1 MSRPHVIVA
10 GAGIGGLTTALALLR
25 AGIDV
30 DVYEQA
36 PELNELGAGVQVSAN
51 GTRVLYGL
59 GLADALERT
68 GTASTGKEVRLWNT
82 GQTWPL
88 VDLGETSVQRYGF
101 PYLTLHRADFQNVL
115 AEAVR
120 AEKPNAIHLGA
131 RCEGAIE
138 DENGA
143 ALLLAGAERIAGD
156 VVIGADGIHSR
167 VRQSLFGEDR
177 AEFTGCMVWRGL
189 LPRERVSPR
198 YRSGGVLWVGP
209 GAHIMQYPVRGGE
222 LFNFFG
228 LVERTDWKSDRW
240 NERGTIEECA
250 ADYRGW
256 HADVQEMIAGIVVP
270 FKWALILREPL
281 LRWSVGRVTLL
292 GDACHST
299 LPLLAQGA
307 NMAIEDAA
315 LVSRC
320 ILEWPDDIE
329 AALRVYEAA
338 RLPRANKVVRV
349 SAAQL
354 AGFNSRSLANAAEAE
369 AHIAREF
376 TVERVE
382 ERYTWLYAYD
392 ATTVPIAHTDVLQP
406 ELV

>member
-1 MSRPHVIVA
+1 MPSPHVIVA

-30 DVYEQA
+30 DVYEQT
-36 PELNELGAGVQVSAN
+36 PELNELGAGVQTSAN

-59 GLADALERT
+59 GLADALESI
-68 GTASTGKEVRLWNT
+68 GTESTGKVVRLWNT

-88 VDLGETSVQRYGF
+88 VDLGDTSVQRYGF

-115 AEAVR
+115 AKAVR
-120 AEKPNAIHLGA
+120 AEKADAIHLGA
-131 RCEGAIE
+131 RCEGAVE
-138 DENGA
+138 DEHGA
-143 ALLLAGAERIAGD
+143 ALLLAGERIAGD

-177 AEFTGCMVWRGL
+177 AKFTGCMVWRGL
-189 LPRERVSPR
+189 LPRDHVEPR

-228 LVERTDWKSDRW
+228 LVERSDWTSDRW

-250 ADYRGW
+250 ADFSGW
-256 HADVQEMIAGIVVP
+256 HADVQKMIAGIEVP

-281 LRWSVGRVTLL
+281 PRWSVGRITLL

-315 LVSRC
+315 LITRC
-320 ILEWPDDIE
+320 ILSWPDDIE

-338 RLPRANKVVRV
+338 RLPRANKVVRI

-354 AGFNSRSLANAAEAE
+354 AAVNSRSLANAAEAE
-369 AHIAREF
+369 EHIAREF
-376 TVERVE
+376 TLEKVEQ
-382 ERYTWLYAYD
+382 RYTWLYEYD
-392 ATTVPIAHTDVLQP
+392 ATTVPIAYTDVLEP